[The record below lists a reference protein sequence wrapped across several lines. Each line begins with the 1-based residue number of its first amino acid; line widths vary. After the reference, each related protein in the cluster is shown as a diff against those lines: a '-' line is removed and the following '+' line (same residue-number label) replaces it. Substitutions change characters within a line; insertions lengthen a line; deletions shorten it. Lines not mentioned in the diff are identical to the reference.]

1 MVAASAHRESPWQFG
16 IKSGERIERRLLLE
30 NIPLLTSLGDSDELG
45 IQYKS
50 AIQLLDTARNRLKGE
65 F

>member
-1 MVAASAHRESPWQFG
+1 MGAATAHRESPWQFG
-16 IKSGERIERRLLLE
+16 IKSGERKGRRLLLE

-50 AIQLLDTARNRLKGE
+50 AIPLSDTARNRLMGE
-65 F
+65 I